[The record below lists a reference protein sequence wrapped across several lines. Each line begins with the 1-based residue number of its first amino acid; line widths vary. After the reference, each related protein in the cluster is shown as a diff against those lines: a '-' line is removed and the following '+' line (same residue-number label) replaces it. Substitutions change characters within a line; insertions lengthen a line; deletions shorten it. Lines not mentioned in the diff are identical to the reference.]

1 MKRNNLTHDDNRSS
15 CYESITI
22 HTLVVFLNKWRLT
35 ELTGLRVTRILLLF
49 YNMVAVRVWGVLIQ
63 SPRASGLSSSS
74 QDSDSDVVPCHQALP
89 DASMDACDAYWGNTC
104 ITFKLLIEGGVL
116 CVASFEQSL
125 VIPRVD

>member
-1 MKRNNLTHDDNRSS
+1 MKRNNLTHDNRSS

-35 ELTGLRVTRILLLF
+35 ELTGLRVTRILLLY
-49 YNMVAVRVWGVLIQ
+49 YNMVAVWVWGVLIQ
-63 SPRASGLSSSS
+63 SSRALGLSSSS
-74 QDSDSDVVPCHQALP
+74 QDSDSDVVSCHQALP
-89 DASMDACDAYWGNTC
+89 DASMDAWDAYWENTC